1 MGTRKRAAS
10 PPRTSTAYACDYW
23 SWTMDQARALSEV
36 RMDDLDLPHLAEEI
50 ADLGKS
56 EEHRLESELA
66 RLLEHLLKLVRPSA
80 SVRQQNARGWSI
92 SASNARWRARRVI
105 AKNPGL
111 KSKLAEIFADAYHDA
126 RDGALI
132 ALNLQESEIRRKCR
146 WSFEEV
152 MAEGFLPD

>member
-1 MGTRKRAAS
+1 MGTRKRAAA
-10 PPRTSTAYACDYW
+10 PPQTPTAYDCDYW
-23 SWTMDQARALSEV
+23 SWTMDQARALSEG

-66 RLLEHLLKLVRPSA
+66 RLLEHLLKLVPASA
-80 SVRQQNARGWSI
+80 SLRRQNARGWSI
-92 SASNARWRARRVI
+92 SVSNARWRARRVI

-111 KSKLAEIFADAYHDA
+111 KSKIAEIFADAYHDA

-132 ALNLQESEIRRKCR
+132 ALNLPESEIARKCP
-146 WSFEEV
+146 WSFDQV